1 MFEKQKRVQRGRVG
15 SRVKRKE
22 CMSKGAI
29 NFSSND
35 EYFTP
40 KWLVDR
46 FGKFD
51 YDPATT
57 KEKAEEL
64 GIENYDTIETDG
76 LKSDWTKYKRIWI
89 NPPFTL
95 KNEFLQKA
103 QEYFDKTGGDI
114 FLLLPISYL
123 TTKKFHEACGGGCI
137 YVPNGRIKF
146 ENGVGGD
153 TRSPAF
159 GSIIIKLDSKWS
171 IETIKI

>member
-1 MFEKQKRVQRGRVG
+1 
-15 SRVKRKE
+15 
-22 CMSKGAI
+22 MSKGAI

-40 KWLVDR
+40 KWLVGM

-57 KEKAEEL
+57 KEKSDEL
-64 GIENYDTIETDG
+64 GIANYDTIETDG

-103 QEYFDKTGGDI
+103 QEYFNKTGGDVY
-114 FLLLPISYL
+114 LLFPIGYL
-123 TTKKFHEACGGGCI
+123 TTKKFHEICGGAHI
-137 YVPNGRIKF
+137 YLPNGRIKF
-146 ENGVGGD
+146 DNSVGGGGE
-153 TRSPAF
+153 RSPAF
-159 GSIIIKLDSKWS
+159 GSIVIKLDNSWS

>member
-1 MFEKQKRVQRGRVG
+1 MDGRAE
-15 SRVKRKE
+15 RKGE
-22 CMSKGAI
+22 MSKGAI

-57 KEKAEEL
+57 REKAEEL
-64 GIENYDTIETDG
+64 EIANYDTIETDG
-76 LKSDWTKYKRIWI
+76 LKSNWHKYKRIWV

-95 KNEFLQKA
+95 KNAFLQKA
-103 QEYFDKTGGDI
+103 QEYFDTTGGDVYM
-114 FLLLPISYL
+114 LLPISYL
-123 TTKKFHEACGGGCI
+123 TTKKFHEICGGGCI

-159 GSIIIKLDSKWS
+159 GSIILKLDDRWS
-171 IETIKI
+171 VKTIKI

>member
-1 MFEKQKRVQRGRVG
+1 
-15 SRVKRKE
+15 
-22 CMSKGAI
+22 MSKGAI

-40 KWLVDR
+40 KWLVDM

-57 KEKAEEL
+57 KEKSEEL
-64 GIENYDTIETDG
+64 GIENYDTIDTDG
-76 LKSDWTKYKRIWI
+76 LKSDWTKYKRIWV

-103 QEYFDKTGGDI
+103 QEYFDETGGDVY
-114 FLLLPISYL
+114 LLSPISYL
-123 TTKKFHEACGGGCI
+123 TTKKFHEICGGGHI
-137 YVPNGRIKF
+137 YLPNGRIKF
-146 ENGVGGD
+146 ENSVGGGE
-153 TRSPAF
+153 RSPAF
-159 GSIIIKLDSKWS
+159 GSIVIKLDNSWS

>member
-1 MFEKQKRVQRGRVG
+1 
-15 SRVKRKE
+15 
-22 CMSKGAI
+22 MSKGAI

-40 KWLVDR
+40 KWLVDK

-57 KEKAEEL
+57 KEKADEL
-64 GIENYDTIETDG
+64 GIEKYDTIETDG
-76 LKSDWTKYKRIWI
+76 LKSDWTKYKRVWV

-95 KNEFLQKA
+95 KNEFLKKA
-103 QEYFDKTGGDI
+103 QEYYTATGGDI
-114 FLLLPISYL
+114 YLLLPISYL
-123 TTKKFHEACGGGCI
+123 TTKRFHETCGGGCI

-153 TRSPAF
+153 VRSPAF
-159 GSIIIKLDSKWS
+159 GSIILKIDNEWS
-171 IETIKI
+171 IKIIKI

>member
-1 MFEKQKRVQRGRVG
+1 M
-15 SRVKRKE
+15 SR
-22 CMSKGAI
+22 GAI

-57 KEKAEEL
+57 REKSEEL
-64 GIENYDTIETDG
+64 GIKNYDTVETDG
-76 LKSDWTKYKRIWI
+76 LKSDWAKYRRIWV

-95 KNEFLQKA
+95 KNEFLKKA
-103 QEYFDKTGGDI
+103 QEYYRATGGDI
-114 FLLLPISYL
+114 YILLPISYL
-123 TTKKFHEACGGGCI
+123 TTKKFHEICGGGRI

-153 TRSPAF
+153 VRSLAF
-159 GSIIIKLDSKWS
+159 GSIVLKLDNKWS
-171 IETIKI
+171 VQTITI

>member
-1 MFEKQKRVQRGRVG
+1 MG
-15 SRVKRKE
+15 SRIKRKE
-22 CMSKGAI
+22 RMSKGAI

-40 KWLVDR
+40 KRLVDM

-95 KNEFLQKA
+95 KNEFLKKA
-103 QEYFDKTGGDI
+103 QEYFDVTGGDVY
-114 FLLLPISYL
+114 LLFPISYL

-146 ENGVGGD
+146 ENSVGGD

-159 GSIIIKLDSKWS
+159 GSIVIKLDNKWS

>member
-1 MFEKQKRVQRGRVG
+1 
-15 SRVKRKE
+15 
-22 CMSKGAI
+22 MSKGAI

-57 KEKAEEL
+57 KEKSDEL
-64 GIENYDTIETDG
+64 GIKNYDTIETDG
-76 LKSDWTKYKRIWI
+76 LKSDWTKYKRIWA

-103 QEYFDKTGGDI
+103 QEYFDETGGDVY
-114 FLLLPISYL
+114 LLLPIGYL
-123 TTKKFHEACGGGCI
+123 TTKKFHEICGGARV
-137 YVPNGRIKF
+137 YLPNGRIKF
-146 ENGVGGD
+146 ENSVGGGE
-153 TRSPAF
+153 RSPAF
-159 GSIIIKLDSKWS
+159 GSIVIKLNDSWS